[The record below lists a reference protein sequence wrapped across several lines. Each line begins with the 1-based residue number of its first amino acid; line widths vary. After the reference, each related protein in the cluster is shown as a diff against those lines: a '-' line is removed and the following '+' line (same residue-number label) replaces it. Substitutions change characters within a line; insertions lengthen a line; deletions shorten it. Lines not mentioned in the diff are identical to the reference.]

1 MSEVSKE
8 EMFPSN
14 SISNRVKTQEP
25 KKEIQKI
32 TTGKVSV
39 KKPGLGKKIAD
50 TFLEDDVEHVKT
62 YLVKDVVIPAIKDTI
77 VDVGCSA
84 LEMIFG
90 SRGRAFG
97 RKVVSKA
104 GERYTNYASISYKGE
119 QRERPRRGDREP
131 MGDISQGIIVE
142 TRAEAEDVIF
152 RLADLVD
159 QYQMAT
165 VADLYSLCGM
175 TGDFQSNKWG
185 WESVAGAR
193 AVRQRGGGFLI
204 DMPKPIYLE

>member
-8 EMFPSN
+8 QMFPSN
-14 SISNRVKTQEP
+14 SISERVKAQEP

-32 TTGKVSV
+32 TTGKVTV

-62 YLVKDVVIPAIKDTI
+62 YLIKDVVVPAIKDTI
-77 VDVGCSA
+77 VDMGCSA

-90 SRGRAFG
+90 SRGRSFG
-97 RKVVSKA
+97 RKVASRA
-104 GERYTNYASISYKGE
+104 SSYTNYSSISYKGE
-119 QRERPRRGDREP
+119 RTDRLRRREDREP

-142 TRAEAEDVIF
+142 TRGEAEDVIF
-152 RLADLVD
+152 RMADLIEE
-159 QYQMAT
+159 YGMAT
-165 VADLYSLCGM
+165 VADLYSLVGH

-185 WESVAGAR
+185 WETVASAR